1 MIRRFVLAM
10 QFTTRVPL
18 PNVKA
23 DEADFA
29 ALLRYF
35 PLVGLVVGAVVA
47 GAWWLGSLQ
56 GAWLAAL
63 LALVAWVAV
72 TGALHLDGLADVAD
86 AAGAAHGNPA
96 RLSEVL
102 ADPRVGSF
110 GVVVVVLQLL
120 AKFALL
126 QHISLAEL
134 PLLCILPGLARIAP
148 LFWARMLPPLHEGLG
163 SRLGAGVRVSDLA
176 LWTIPALSVVLWEPA
191 FAVMV
196 LAIPIWSIWLR
207 RRLGGI
213 SGDGHGAGIEL
224 CEAILLAALVLT

>member
-1 MIRRFVLAM
+1 MRRFILAM

-23 DEADFA
+23 DDADFA

-35 PLVGLVVGAVVA
+35 PMVGLVVGAIVS
-47 GAWWLGSLQ
+47 GAWWLGSFQ

-63 LALVAWVAV
+63 LALGAWVAV

-86 AAGAAHGNPA
+86 ATGAAHGNPA

-102 ADPRVGSF
+102 ADPHVGSF

-120 AKFALL
+120 AKFVLL
-126 QHISLAEL
+126 QHVSLADL
-134 PLLCILPGLARIAP
+134 PLLCILPGLARIGP

-163 SRLGAGVRVSDLA
+163 SRLGAGVRFRDF
-176 LWTIPALSVVLWEPA
+176 VLWGIAALPVVVREPA
-191 FAVMV
+191 FALLVP
-196 LAIPIWSIWLR
+196 AIPLWSLWLR

-224 CEAILLAALVLT
+224 CETALLAALVLT